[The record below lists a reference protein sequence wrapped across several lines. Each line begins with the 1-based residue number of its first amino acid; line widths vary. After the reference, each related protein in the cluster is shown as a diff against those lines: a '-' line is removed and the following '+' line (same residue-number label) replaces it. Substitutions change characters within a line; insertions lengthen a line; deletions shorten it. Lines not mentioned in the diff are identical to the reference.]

1 MKFTSTQ
8 AITATLQGDWSGAID
23 MNKSILKEN
32 PQDVEA
38 LNRIALAYMITG
50 KQKAAKSAYQKVL
63 EIDPLNSIAIK
74 NLNKI
79 KNDSGK
85 DGEAPVLTV
94 NNIFLEENGKTKVVD
109 LVNCAQSEVLLGLRT
124 GQAVDLSVKRLKIF
138 ISQGKKYI
146 GVLPDDIGKRLIKL
160 INGGNKYEVFVKS
173 SNNQS
178 ATIFIREIKRANKFK
193 DQPSFILTAETKL
206 SLGKNGK
213 AYMSEDSE
221 DSEA

>member
-1 MKFTSTQ
+1 M
-8 AITATLQGDWSGAID
+8 
-23 MNKSILKEN
+23 
-32 PQDVEA
+32 
-38 LNRIALAYMITG
+38 
-50 KQKAAKSAYQKVL
+50 
-63 EIDPLNSIAIK
+63 
-74 NLNKI
+74 
-79 KNDSGK
+79 
-85 DGEAPVLTV
+85 
-94 NNIFLEENGKTKVVD
+94 EENGKTKVVD